1 ESTTEQPNPCG
12 RLSSPTLMVQF
23 VAAGEGL
30 HRSREPISVTQ
41 KSNSESVALAR
52 FDVGATY
59 PPTAAWKREFRRRL
73 LAWFGEHARELPWRR
88 SRDPYRVWV
97 SEIMLQQTQVA
108 TVEPYF
114 RRFIR
119 LFPSLR
125 ALAAAPEEQVLLAWE
140 GLGYYRRARQLHRA
154 ARMIVEQ
161 HRGRFPHDPAAVRA
175 LPGIGRYTAGA
186 ITSIAFDAREAI
198 VEANT
203 VRLFSRLL
211 AYAGDTGQAAAQRL
225 FWEFAEQLL
234 PAGEAGRFNQ
244 ALMELGSL
252 VCLPRE
258 PQCGRCPV
266 VTLCPTHRG
275 GLQQV
280 IPRVATRRPATSV
293 REAALIV
300 RRRRRVLLVRRDQAP
315 RWAGLWDFPRFELG
329 ERCGDAPHGLA
340 EQLLSLTGIVARPA
354 GLLATLKH
362 SVTRFR
368 ITLDCHLA
376 DYVSSGRPPEGTE
389 LKWTRPGELES
400 YPLSATGRRLSRLL
414 D

>member
-1 ESTTEQPNPCG
+1 
-12 RLSSPTLMVQF
+12 MVQF
-23 VAAGEGL
+23 VAAVEAL
-30 HRSREPISVTQ
+30 HRQREPIRVTQ
-41 KSNSESVALAR
+41 KSNSESVVAAR
-52 FDVGATY
+52 FDGGSAH
-59 PPTAAWKREFRRRL
+59 PPTGAWKREFRRRL
-73 LAWFGEHARELPWRR
+73 LAWFGEHARDLPWRR
-88 SRDPYRVWV
+88 SRDPYRVWI

-114 RRFIR
+114 RRFLR
-119 LFPSLR
+119 QFPSLR

-154 ARMIVEQ
+154 ARMIVEE
-161 HRGRFPHDPAAVRA
+161 HRGRFPREPAAVRA

-234 PAGEAGRFNQ
+234 PAGGAGRFNQ

-266 VTLCPTHRG
+266 AALCPTHRD
-275 GLQQV
+275 GLEQV
-280 IPRVATRRPATSV
+280 IPRAASRPPATSV
-293 REAALIV
+293 REAALV
-300 RRRRRVLLVRRDQAP
+300 V
-315 RWAGLWDFPRFELG
+315 
-329 ERCGDAPHGLA
+329 
-340 EQLLSLTGIVARPA
+340 
-354 GLLATLKH
+354 
-362 SVTRFR
+362 
-368 ITLDCHLA
+368 
-376 DYVSSGRPPEGTE
+376 
-389 LKWTRPGELES
+389 
-400 YPLSATGRRLSRLL
+400 
-414 D
+414 

>member
-1 ESTTEQPNPCG
+1 
-12 RLSSPTLMVQF
+12 M
-23 VAAGEGL
+23 A
-30 HRSREPISVTQ
+30 Q
-41 KSNSESVALAR
+41 KSNCTRDVAAR
-52 FDVGATY
+52 FDGGSAH

-73 LAWFGEHARELPWRR
+73 LAWFGEHARDLPWRR
-88 SRDPYRVWV
+88 SRDPYRVWI
-97 SEIMLQQTQVA
+97 SEIMLQQTQAA

-114 RRFIR
+114 RRFLR
-119 LFPSLR
+119 QFPSLR

-154 ARMIVEQ
+154 ARMIVEE
-161 HRGRFPHDPAAVRA
+161 HRGRFPRDAAAVRT

-186 ITSIAFDAREAI
+186 IASIAFDAREAI

-234 PAGEAGRFNQ
+234 PASGAGRFNQ

-252 VCLPRE
+252 VCVPRE
-258 PQCGRCPV
+258 PHCGRCPV
-266 VTLCPTHRG
+266 AALCPTHRD
-275 GLQQV
+275 GLEQV
-280 IPRVATRRPATSV
+280 IPRAASRPPVTSV
-293 REAALIV
+293 REAALVV
-300 RRRRRVLLVRRDQAP
+300 RRRGRVLLARRDQAP
-315 RWAGLWDFPRFELG
+315 RWAGLWDFPRFELDG
-329 ERCGDAPHGLA
+329 PCDDEQFDLA
-340 EQLLSLTGIVARPA
+340 EQLHSLTGVVARPA

-376 DYVSSGRPPEGTE
+376 DYVSSGRAPEGTE